1 MQRIKLAQAKVQLYH
16 EILCMDPNTMRDC
29 DIELGFVL
37 AKDPDIQRILESATK
52 RHIILTKEDM
62 EQ

>member
-1 MQRIKLAQAKVQLYH
+1 MKKLVQAKAQLYH
-16 EILCMDPNTMRDC
+16 EILCLDPNTMRDC
-29 DIELGFVL
+29 DVELGFVL